1 MFFHTFATAFIA
13 NIKPLIF
20 FSPSI
25 LFHSVSP
32 FYNNNSFSIT
42 ISTSLGNLKN
52 PISLTSDTLILV
64 ILSSLIKGSAL
75 AFNTSTLLAI
85 KLFLI
90 TLSIYTL
97 ANLKCYPSPIF

>member
-25 LFHSVSP
+25 LFHSVSS

-42 ISTSLGNLKN
+42 ISTSLGKLKN

-64 ILSSLIKGSAL
+64 ILSSLIKGLAL

-97 ANLKCYPSPIF
+97 ANLKCYPAAIF

>member
-1 MFFHTFATAFIA
+1 MISMIFAVGE
-13 NIKPLIF
+13 NYELG
-20 FSPSI
+20 
-25 LFHSVSP
+25 
-32 FYNNNSFSIT
+32 YNNE
-42 ISTSLGNLKN
+42 LLWHLKN
-52 PISLTSDTLILV
+52 PFSLTSDTLILV
-64 ILSSLIKGSAL
+64 ILLSLIKGSAL

>member
-1 MFFHTFATAFIA
+1 MISMIFAVGE
-13 NIKPLIF
+13 NYELGC
-20 FSPSI
+20 
-25 LFHSVSP
+25 
-32 FYNNNSFSIT
+32 NNE
-42 ISTSLGNLKN
+42 LLWHLKN